1 MNRIDLALAMNA
13 ATDDDL
19 RYVAEIMKYTNSAK
33 QRRKFP
39 IRAATAIAA
48 AAVLLLATLGVA
60 MAANEQVRD
69 AVFSFFHISSPE
81 QVPQPSAMPT
91 AEGEAAWIGRREI
104 DDAVV
109 IDDYLLQTPIRP
121 LKGSVSLWD
130 ADGMRF
136 YTLTDQGLFAVPG
149 EHREFT
155 LSFGGAE
162 QAIAYDFAKT
172 ESGVL
177 LNWVEDPRVNE
188 NPYGYGWNLVQP
200 ALSSEQVW
208 LELPDWN
215 RSFQMYPMLLDL
227 ESGELTDIFKGL
239 DTDLAPAD
247 AMTTWYYSPNLRYA
261 LLRDLDQG
269 AWLYDLQSRTVTDL
283 SNLANVW
290 IQDATFTPQN
300 HLLLSMTDG
309 ETYTFLSYDPET
321 GTSHTHQYPASHDGS
336 PGVISVLSHRRQ
348 APFSHALIQSG
359 SGGCALLDLETNDT
373 LDLPEDLNAYLPNI
387 QENAAGNRLL
397 CTQEQWISNPDGTT
411 YLALSRLAICDL
423 ENHSLVELDR
433 EQYETAQEFA
443 CFWLDDNRFVVWAN
457 SGVDG
462 TTSLHVYTIQPP
474 ESRG

>member
-239 DTDLAPAD
+239 DSDLAPAD
-247 AMTTWYYSPNLRYA
+247 AMTTWNYSPNLRYA

-290 IQDATFTPQN
+290 IQDATFTLQN

-359 SGGCALLDLETNDT
+359 SGGCF
-373 LDLPEDLNAYLPNI
+373 
-387 QENAAGNRLL
+387 
-397 CTQEQWISNPDGTT
+397 S
-411 YLALSRLAICDL
+411 LSP
-423 ENHSLVELDR
+423 
-433 EQYETAQEFA
+433 
-443 CFWLDDNRFVVWAN
+443 
-457 SGVDG
+457 
-462 TTSLHVYTIQPP
+462 VY
-474 ESRG
+474 

>member
-1 MNRIDLALAMNA
+1 MNRIDLALALNT
-13 ATDDDL
+13 ATDEDL
-19 RYVAEIMKYTNSAK
+19 CYVASIMKYKNSAK
-33 QRRKFP
+33 QKRKFP

-48 AAVLLLATLGVA
+48 AAALLLATLGVA
-60 MAANEQVRD
+60 MAANEHVRD
-69 AVFSFFHISSPE
+69 AVFSFFHISTPE
-81 QVPQPSAMPT
+81 QVPQPSEMPT
-91 AEGEAAWIGRREI
+91 AEGEATWIGRREI

-130 ADGMRF
+130 ADEMRF
-136 YTLTDQGLFAVPG
+136 YTLTDQGLVAVPG

-162 QAIAYDFAKT
+162 QTIAYDFAKT

-177 LNWVEDPRVNE
+177 LNWIEDPRVNE

-200 ALSSEQVW
+200 TLSSEQVW
-208 LELPDWN
+208 LELPNWN

-247 AMTTWYYSPNLRYA
+247 AMTTWNYSPNLRYA

-290 IQDATFTPQN
+290 IQDATFTLQN

-474 ESRG
+474 ERRG